1 MGKKA
6 WTKLLKVV
14 LIMLKKSR
22 ASKNEHFCDMMS
34 WFLCPF
40 MSLDKANKMVFCLV
54 TPVDSSNL
62 MEWKF
67 SLRYQ

>member
-22 ASKNEHFCDMMS
+22 ASKNEHFSDI
-34 WFLCPF
+34 
-40 MSLDKANKMVFCLV
+40 KGFCAPL
-54 TPVDSSNL
+54 
-62 MEWKF
+62 
-67 SLRYQ
+67 